1 MHAHSFRIKQLL
13 IRLNDRKQTAT
24 NVPGRNQVETRNKS
38 ETSKLL
44 FKTGIRITDEW
55 IRTHLEKEKKKK
67 SVADIQCWQEQNVI
81 LSRYAPL

>member
-1 MHAHSFRIKQLL
+1 M
-13 IRLNDRKQTAT
+13 
-24 NVPGRNQVETRNKS
+24 ETRGKS

-67 SVADIQCWQEQNVI
+67 KSVADIQCWQEQNVI

>member
-1 MHAHSFRIKQLL
+1 M
-13 IRLNDRKQTAT
+13 
-24 NVPGRNQVETRNKS
+24 ETRGKS

-55 IRTHLEKEKKKK
+55 IRTHLEKKKKK

>member
-1 MHAHSFRIKQLL
+1 M
-13 IRLNDRKQTAT
+13 NDRKQTAT
-24 NVPGRNQVETRNKS
+24 NVPGRNRVETRNKS

-67 SVADIQCWQEQNVI
+67 KKKCGRHSVLAGTECN
-81 LSRYAPL
+81 LK